1 MARMTR
7 RQFLRTGAGAAAAI
21 GLSPWLV
28 GCGEGGDATLTTST
42 VVTPSALDDLRKRLQ
57 GTLLLPGDT
66 GYGPASAESN
76 GRWLGIRP
84 EAVAVCAADGD
95 VATCV
100 KWAREN
106 GVPVAVRGRGHSYGG
121 FSTTTGLVISLER
134 FNQVALDT
142 AAGTAL
148 VGGAATVKDIFTALE
163 NKPFVIPVGTC
174 PDVGVGG
181 LVLGGGMGYNTHWA
195 GLTCDRLQSS
205 RIVTASGDVLQ
216 IDETNNPDLYWACRG
231 GAGGNFGINTSF
243 TFELVPVPA
252 TVGYYRFEWMGADA
266 AGAVL
271 AAFDTIQQTAPAVL
285 NAVVETQAK
294 PVASG
299 GDKRQAVYVMSRGQ
313 YVGPVAELAD
323 LLAPLLAA
331 APPTTQTVQ
340 EIPFWAAENNFAGT
354 VETPHSWGD
363 ISRYSKDPVPA
374 DAFAKI
380 ADLLANCPHRSA
392 DANGAFWTL
401 GWVGGPEVAKVKP
414 TDTAYV
420 HRDVT
425 SLLRPTI
432 VWPNDAPA
440 SVGKDLIAWAAE
452 CISVIAPFTPNQ
464 SYQNFPNLTI
474 TDWQQAYYA
483 ENFPRLVDVKTAYDK
498 DNLFHYAQSIPPK
511 K

>member
-1 MARMTR
+1 MAKMTR
-7 RQFLRTGAGAAAAI
+7 RQFLRTGAGAAAAVS
-21 GLSPWLV
+21 LAPWLV
-28 GCGEGGDATLTTST
+28 GCGEGGDPTLTTST
-42 VVTPSALDDLRKRLQ
+42 SVSPSALNDLRKKLH
-57 GTLLLPGDT
+57 GTLLLPGDP
-66 GYGPASAESN
+66 GYGPASAEAN

-84 EAVAVCAADGD
+84 EAVAVCADDAD

-100 KWAREN
+100 KWAKEH

-134 FNQVALDT
+134 FNQVAPDL

-148 VGGAATVKDIFTALE
+148 VGGAATVNDIFTALE
-163 NKPFVIPVGTC
+163 NKAFIIPVGTC

-181 LVLGGGMGYNTHWA
+181 LTLGGGMGYNTHWA
-195 GLTCDRLQSS
+195 GLTCDRLRSS
-205 RIVTASGDVLQ
+205 RIVTASGDMLQ
-216 IDETNNPDLYWACRG
+216 IDETSHPDLYWACRG

-252 TVGYYRFEWMGADA
+252 TVGYYRFEWTGADA

-271 AAFDTIQQTAPAVL
+271 AAFDTIQQTAPAAL

-294 PVASG
+294 PVPDG
-299 GDKRQAVYVMSRGQ
+299 GNPRDAVYVMSRGQ
-313 YVGPVAELAD
+313 YVGPFAELQD
-323 LLAPLLAA
+323 LLKPLLAIN
-331 APPTTQTVQ
+331 PRTSETVQ
-340 EIPFWAAENNFAGT
+340 EIPFWDAERHFAGD
-354 VETPHSWGD
+354 VESPHSWGD

-374 DAFAKI
+374 EAFAKI

-401 GWVGGPEVAKVKP
+401 GWVGGPEVAKFKP

-420 HRDVT
+420 HRDVS

-432 VWPNDAPA
+432 VWPNGDTQA
-440 SVGKDLIAWAAE
+440 GNDLVAWAAE
-452 CISVIAPFTPNQ
+452 CLSVLAPYTLNQ

-483 ENFPRLVDVKTAYDK
+483 ENFERLVDVKTIYDK
-498 DNLFHYAQSIPPK
+498 DNLFHYAQSIPPRK
-511 K
+511 

>member
-1 MARMTR
+1 MAKMTR
-7 RQFLRTGAGAAAAI
+7 RQFLRTGAGAAAAVS
-21 GLSPWLV
+21 LAPWLAA
-28 GCGEGGDATLTTST
+28 CGEGGDPGLTTST
-42 VVTPSALDDLRKRLQ
+42 SVTPSALEDLRKRLK
-57 GTLLLPGDT
+57 GTLLLPGDQ

-84 EAVAVCAADGD
+84 EAVAICADESD

-100 KWAREN
+100 KWSREN
-106 GVPVAVRGRGHSYGG
+106 GVPVAVRGQGHSYGG

-134 FNQVALDT
+134 FNQVALDL
-142 AAGTAL
+142 AAGTAV
-148 VGGAATVKDIFTALE
+148 VGGAATVNDIFTALE
-163 NKPFVIPVGTC
+163 NKPFLIPVGTC

-181 LVLGGGMGYNTHWA
+181 LTLGGGMGYNTHWA
-195 GLTCDRLQSS
+195 GLTCDRLRSS
-205 RIVTASGDVLQ
+205 RIVTASGDMLQ
-216 IDETNNPDLYWACRG
+216 IDDTDNPDLYWACRG

-271 AAFDTIQQTAPAVL
+271 AAFDTIQQTAPAAL

-294 PVASG
+294 PVAPG
-299 GDKRQAVYVMSRGQ
+299 GGPRDAVYVMSRGQ
-313 YVGPVAELAD
+313 YVGPLAELQD
-323 LLAPLLAA
+323 LLKPLLAA
-331 APPTTQTVQ
+331 APPTTQVVQ
-340 EIPFWAAENNFAGT
+340 EVPFWTAENSFKGS
-354 VETPHSWGD
+354 VEQPHSWGD

-374 DAFAKI
+374 DVFAKI
-380 ADLLANCPHRSA
+380 ADMLADCPSRSA

-401 GWVGGPEVAKVKP
+401 GWVGGPEVAKFAP

-420 HRDVT
+420 HRNVT

-432 VWPNDAPA
+432 VWPNNAPA
-440 SVGKDLIAWAAE
+440 SVGNDLVAWAAA
-452 CISVIAPFTPNQ
+452 CIALIAPHTPNQ

-474 TDWQQAYYA
+474 SDWQQAYYA

-498 DNLFHYAQSIPPK
+498 DNVFHYAQSIPPK